1 MKKIDKSLNGLVNTF
16 RRTFIFSVA
25 FLLTTGAYAS
35 NVFQWKNIHVQVKE
49 STLQNVLTLI
59 QKEANCKIVYAN
71 SLIEKHAGITLDMK
85 DARVQDVLNKAL
97 EGTNLTYSVENEVIT
112 IFQQSPQTRA
122 QQQPTTKEIKG
133 TITEKTTK
141 KPLPGVTVIIVN
153 SNNGAITD
161 EKGAFVIKANPGDKV
176 EISYVGMVSQTI
188 TIDANTQM
196 LNIIMEPDAMVM
208 DEVVVTGYF
217 ERKKDT
223 FTGSAKTISGDQLRN
238 ISTTSIL
245 NALSILDPS
254 ISVKQN
260 NQQGSNP
267 NVLPDII
274 IRGTSSLNSSGAVG
288 VNTPLIVIDGVESDL
303 RALYD
308 IDIFDIESVVT
319 LKDASA
325 TALYG
330 EQAANG
336 VILVNRKR
344 SSQKEVRVSYN
355 FTGKFDFAD
364 LSGYSLMDA
373 REKLDFERLSGVYGD
388 KTGVLYQDYVK
399 KLARVNSGIDTD
411 WISKPLRNSFSHT
424 HNVNVS
430 GEGSG
435 LSYQVTARYGS
446 NNGVMKGDN
455 RENIG
460 LGAFFSYNLNNKI
473 VATLRADYSQNATLA
488 SNYGE
493 FQNFVNANPY
503 DSPYNERGEYQ
514 KLLSYDLLNPL
525 YEASLA
531 SFSKTK
537 DKKLTASLNVRWN
550 IMKNLYVVGFCSID
564 SGDGRDD
571 KYISPLSGSF
581 DKEKDLT
588 QRGSYEINSS
598 NSFAYLLKLTASY
611 TKNFGDNGTMMTINA
626 GGEIRKDKLSPYGFT
641 TIGFFNDMLTDPT
654 FGSGFP
660 AGSKAKGE
668 SSESATAA
676 FVSAANFTFL
686 NRYFVDG
693 SFRLSGSSKFG
704 SEQRSAPFWSVGA
717 GWNIHREN
725 WFGDNDAVNTLRLRA
740 SYGHT
745 GSIMFT
751 SYQAITTYRYDSK
764 LIGKYGM
771 GANPITMGNNDLKW
785 QTTKTTNIGLTSTF
799 LNERLDVNFDWY
811 DKRTVDMIVPISM
824 PPSAGIT
831 SVNSNIGEQTNKGVE
846 LELSGVVISNKDW
859 MWRVSLNAAHN
870 RNKLISIGNSLRSK
884 NDVNALKSDASPLTM
899 FIEGESSTML
909 YAVKSGGIDPANGR
923 EIYIK
928 KDGSYTY
935 KYDGLDKIALGDTE
949 PDYRGSISSFL
960 TYKGFSLN
968 ISLQYSM
975 GGYIYNTTRSSRI
988 EQINPKYNSDRRAYS
1003 ERWQKPGDIVNYLT
1017 IKPNK
1022 DGTINN
1028 YHTSRF
1034 VEKESYLNIS
1044 FISLGYEFE
1053 SVLLKKIGFKRLN
1066 CSVSMNDVA
1075 NFSTVKQER
1084 GTLYPFSRGFSF
1096 TISPTF

>member
-1 MKKIDKSLNGLVNTF
+1 MKKIDKSLSGLVTVC
-16 RRTFIFSVA
+16 RRTLILAATVM
-25 FLLTTGAYAS
+25 LTTAAYAS
-35 NVFQWKNIHVQVKE
+35 NIFQWKNIQVQAKNE
-49 STLQNVLTLI
+49 TLQNVLKQI
-59 QKEANCKIVYAN
+59 EREANCKIVYSN
-71 SLIEKHAGITLDMK
+71 SLVAKHSNVTLDMK
-85 DARVQDVLNKAL
+85 NARVQDVLNKVL
-97 EGTNLTYSVENEVIT
+97 GETDLTYSIENEVIT
-112 IFQQSPQTRA
+112 IFQQAKPQPKT
-122 QQQPTTKEIKG
+122 QLQTKEIKG
-133 TITEKTTK
+133 VVTEKNSK
-141 KPLPGVTVIIVN
+141 KPIAGVTLIIAD

-161 EKGAFVIKANPGDKV
+161 EKGAFVIKAKTGDKIEV
-176 EISYVGMVSQTI
+176 SFVGMVSQVI
-188 TIDANTQM
+188 TIDAATQT
-196 LNIIMEPDAMVM
+196 LNIIMEPDAMAV
-208 DEVVVTGYF
+208 DDVVVTGYF

-238 ISTTSIL
+238 VSKTNIL

-254 ISVKQN
+254 LSVKQN

-274 IRGTSSLNSSGAVG
+274 IRGTSSLNTTGAVG

-308 IDIFDIESVVT
+308 IDIFDIETVVT

-336 VILVNRKR
+336 VILVNRKK

-355 FTGKFDFAD
+355 FTGKVDFAD
-364 LSGYSLMDA
+364 LSGYDMMNA
-373 REKLDFERLSGVYGD
+373 REKLDFERLSGVYDD
-388 KTGVLYQDYVK
+388 KTGKLYEDYVQR
-399 KLARVNSGIDTD
+399 LMRVNSGIDTD

-473 VATLRADYSQNATLA
+473 IATLRADYSQNATLA

-493 FQNFVNANPY
+493 FKDFVNANPY
-503 DSPYNERGEYQ
+503 DSPRDERGEYQ

-525 YEASLA
+525 YESSLA

-550 IMKNLYVVGFCSID
+550 ILKNLYVVGFGSID

-581 DKEKDLT
+581 DKETDLT
-588 QRGSYEINSS
+588 KRGSYKIDASDN
-598 NSFAYLLKLTASY
+598 FAYLLKLTASY
-611 TKNFGDNGTMMTINA
+611 SKNFGDNGTMLTLNA
-626 GGEIRKDKLSPYGFT
+626 GGEIRQDRLSPYGFT
-641 TIGFFNDMLTDPT
+641 TVGFFSDMLTDPT

-660 AGSKAKGE
+660 VGGKAEGE

-676 FVSAANFTFL
+676 FVSAANFTLL

-725 WFGDNDAVNTLRLRA
+725 WFKNNNVVNTLRLRG

-751 SYQAITTYRYDSK
+751 SYQAITTYRYASN

-785 QTTKTTNIGLTSTF
+785 QTTKTLNFGLTSTF
-799 LNERLDVNFDWY
+799 LKERLDVNFDWY
-811 DKRTVDMIVPISM
+811 DKRTVDMIVPIYM
-824 PPSAGIT
+824 PPSSGIT
-831 SVNSNIGEQTNKGVE
+831 TVNSNIGEQTNKGVE
-846 LELSGVVISNKDW
+846 LEVSGVIISNRDW
-859 MWRVSLNAAHN
+859 MWRVSLNAAQNH
-870 RNKLISIGNSLRSK
+870 NKLISIGNSLRAK
-884 NDVNALKSDASPLTM
+884 NDKDARTTGASPMTL

-909 YAVKSGGIDPANGR
+909 YAVKSGGIDPASGR

-928 KDGSYTY
+928 KDGTYSYE
-935 KYDGLDKIALGDTE
+935 YDGLDKIALGDTE
-949 PDYRGSISSFL
+949 PNFRGSMSSFL

-968 ISLQYSM
+968 VSLQYSM
-975 GGYIYNTTRSSRI
+975 GGYVYNSTRASRI
-988 EQINPKYNSDRRAYS
+988 EQINPKYNSDRRAYT
-1003 ERWQKPGDIVNYLT
+1003 ERWKNPGDVVNYMT
-1017 IKPNK
+1017 IRPNK
-1022 DGTINN
+1022 DGIINN

-1034 VEKESYLNIS
+1034 VEKENYLNIS
-1044 FISLGYEFE
+1044 FISFGYEFE
-1053 SVLLKKIGFKRLN
+1053 SALLKKIGFKRLN